1 MSATKT
7 AFPNATSFRLQFFD
21 FIFAEEN
28 GQLCIAIGNSS
39 KQYFKQTW
47 FNWPEQ
53 RNEMGNYLEKVST
66 KYNVWYG
73 VTLFSRPERKREW
86 ALPGKRVWADLD
98 LVDPKGLELPPSAVV
113 ESSKGRFQGIWALKE
128 SVPPDVAQDW
138 SRKLAYHTGAD
149 KSGWDLEQLLR
160 VPFSYNLKYEEDNEC
175 KLLALLSPIP
185 NNVYFEELSEP
196 VDPTIQPTTT
206 VEQAPLPEDL
216 PDISSI
222 LYSYHKELNN
232 PLDAN
237 TAIFADLRER
247 EPTTGEDWSG
257 RLWRLINICFEVG
270 MTEVEAYVIAESAA
284 CNKYY
289 RDNRPISYMWKEVLK
304 AKEKHNKFVAL
315 VGASAV
321 AGARLVMPMLVDPNE
336 VEEDSFV
343 AEYKAWANEATD
355 APEQYHE
362 VSCFIALSA
371 CIANGLSLSLKFS
384 DNFRP
389 NLWALV
395 LGDST
400 LSRKT
405 TSMRMAMDLLSD
417 LDSELILASD
427 GSAEGLL
434 TGLSGRPKRVSI
446 FYKDE
451 VSGFFDSINRKDY
464 LAGFPETL
472 TQLYDVPKVLS
483 RLLRKETITVTE
495 PYFIFFGGGIRDKVF
510 SLINDDYILSG
521 FLPRFI
527 VVSSDNDITRIRR
540 TGPPTSVSTTK
551 KDALVNR
558 LTDLKERYGVQV
570 PMMIGTQTVLIEGK
584 IEAHLTQEAW
594 DFFGDSEELLQ
605 KTAFDSPWQMLALP
619 TLSRM
624 AFSMLK
630 MSMLVA
636 ASRKPVSSSNRL
648 EIDITDMKQAAYYI
662 QKWGQNSLDLIM
674 ASGKSA
680 NEKKLENVL
689 TFIRSAS
696 EGVTQT
702 QIMQRF
708 HMTSKEMRELRDT
721 LADRGLVT
729 LNGRGRGWQIKA
741 LEF

>member
-7 AFPNATSFRLQFFD
+7 GFPNSTVYRLQFFD
-21 FIFAEEN
+21 FIFSEES

-53 RNEMGNYLEKVST
+53 RNEMGNYLDKVAA

-98 LVDPKGLELPPSAVV
+98 LVKPGDLDLPPSVV
-113 ESSKGRFQGIWALKE
+113 IESSAGRFQAIWALKE
-128 SVPPDVAQDW
+128 SIPADVAQDW

-160 VPFSYNLKYEEDNEC
+160 VPFSYNLKYEDDNEC
-175 KLLALLSPIP
+175 KLLALLSPVP
-185 NNVYFEELSEP
+185 NNSYFEELPEP
-196 VDPTIQPTTT
+196 VDETAAVSTIEQPAAPT
-206 VEQAPLPEDL
+206 DL
-216 PDISSI
+216 PDINSI
-222 LYSYHKELNN
+222 LYRYHRELNN
-232 PLDAN
+232 PLDMN

-270 MTEVEAYVIAESAA
+270 MTDVEAYVIAESAA

-289 RDNRPISYMWKEVLK
+289 RDNRPISYMWREVLK
-304 AKEKHNKFVAL
+304 ASEKHKKYIAL
-315 VGASAV
+315 VGASAII
-321 AGARLVMPMLVDPNE
+321 GAKLVMPVLVDPNE

-371 CIANGLSLSLKFS
+371 CIANGLSLSLKFT

-389 NLWALV
+389 NLWALI

-495 PYFIFFGGGIRDKVF
+495 PYFIFFGGGIRDKVH

-570 PMMIGTQTVLIEGK
+570 PMKIGTQTVLIEGK

-594 DFFGDSEELLQ
+594 DFFGDTEELLQ

-636 ASRKPVSSSNRL
+636 ASRKDVSSSNRL

-674 ASGKSA
+674 ASGKSK
-680 NEKKLENVL
+680 NEKKLEDVL
-689 TFIRSAS
+689 TFIRSGP
-696 EGVTQT
+696 EGVSQT

-708 HMTSKEMRELRDT
+708 HMISKDMRELRDT
-721 LADRGLVT
+721 LIDRGLVT
-729 LNGRGRGWQIKA
+729 VTQRGRGWQIKA